1 MGWHVLL
8 GIVRQCICLFCGF
21 VFTSQMALLIITNIQ
36 TEYLLSARPNW
47 ALQFLTGKENINI
60 IIFTQKSFYLQGI
73 LNGIDILI
81 FLWKRD
87 LFMLI
92 SNCPRVRTL
101 QVPEFSHRT
110 LIFE

>member
-1 MGWHVLL
+1 MGLHVLL
-8 GIVRQCICLFCGF
+8 GIVRRCICLFCGL

-47 ALQFLTGKENINI
+47 ALQFLAGKENI

-92 SNCPRVRTL
+92 SNCPRMRTL
-101 QVPEFSHRT
+101 HVPEFSNRT
-110 LIFE
+110 PIFE